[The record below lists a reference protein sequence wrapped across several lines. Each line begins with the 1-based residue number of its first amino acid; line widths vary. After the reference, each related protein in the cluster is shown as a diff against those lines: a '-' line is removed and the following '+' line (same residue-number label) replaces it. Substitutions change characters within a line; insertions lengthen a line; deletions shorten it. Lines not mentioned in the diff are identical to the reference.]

1 MNEVIPFSY
10 SPDWNRLTELK
21 SILIPFFSYNSNRGV
36 ITVLGVGGF
45 VYSKRSVDKNRYEN
59 MKIRERMRK
68 SNEGEYSVENSR
80 RYQS

>member
-1 MNEVIPFSY
+1 MQLGHLGKIGIG
-10 SPDWNRLTELK
+10 WG
-21 SILIPFFSYNSNRGV
+21 I
-36 ITVLGVGGF
+36 ITVLGIGGF

>member
-1 MNEVIPFSY
+1 MQLGHLGKIGIG
-10 SPDWNRLTELK
+10 W
-21 SILIPFFSYNSNRGV
+21 SI
-36 ITVLGVGGF
+36 ITVLGIAGF

-68 SNEGEYSVENSR
+68 SNEGEYTVENSR

>member
-1 MNEVIPFSY
+1 MQLGHLGKIGIG
-10 SPDWNRLTELK
+10 W
-21 SILIPFFSYNSNRGV
+21 SI
-36 ITVLGVGGF
+36 ITVLGIAGF

-68 SNEGEYSVENSR
+68 SNEGEYTVENPR

>member
-1 MNEVIPFSY
+1 MQLGHLGKIGIC
-10 SPDWNRLTELK
+10 W
-21 SILIPFFSYNSNRGV
+21 GV
-36 ITVLGVGGF
+36 ITVLGIGGF